1 MCVFVSLFPFP
12 SLCVCECDSIYLFVA
27 YVYIECDTEIIPN
40 QLAVQP
46 PKWKFVS
53 CLLKHSY
60 FSVLGKQRAFY
71 TKTRF
76 NLYRVFPSHRPFCFG
91 FFIRCV
97 VFTISYFIL
106 CLVSL
111 IPNLSRCNR
120 KGRKQIQCHHPH
132 SDYYDYYS
140 IV

>member
-12 SLCVCECDSIYLFVA
+12 SLSVCECESIYLFVA

-60 FSVLGKQRAFY
+60 FCVLGKQRAFY

-76 NLYRVFPSHRPFCFG
+76 NLYSISFSSSFLFWLLHTVCGVHDFIFYFMSSLSHTQSVSVQSQRVQTNSMPS
-91 FFIRCV
+91 
-97 VFTISYFIL
+97 S
-106 CLVSL
+106 S
-111 IPNLSRCNR
+111 
-120 KGRKQIQCHHPH
+120 Q
-132 SDYYDYYS
+132 
-140 IV
+140 